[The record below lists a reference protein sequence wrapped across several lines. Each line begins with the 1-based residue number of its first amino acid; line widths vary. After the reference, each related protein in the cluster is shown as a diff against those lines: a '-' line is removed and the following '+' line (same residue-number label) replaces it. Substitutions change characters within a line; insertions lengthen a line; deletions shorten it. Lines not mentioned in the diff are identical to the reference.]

1 MKFGCSLTGRFKKQV
16 HLILSGYIQI
26 WHFYRTCSRG
36 HFFPGHTTQCS
47 FICYWYWVTSALV
60 WNGMFDVI
68 LISVDHILREI
79 LFIFW
84 LWVKCDDVT
93 ASCIRSRNQLIFRNR
108 WDSLTSSDFC
118 WDCKLWSCLH
128 RCHSK
133 TNRCRHS
140 LCSVEY
146 SFVCIAHSLSVLAVV
161 RFDLVTLRASCG
173 AVYCNRSC
181 LWVCGCVC
189 VGGWVCAWDCYH
201 DNSKL
206 RASIFTKLGL

>member
-79 LFIFW
+79 LFIF
-84 LWVKCDDVT
+84 
-93 ASCIRSRNQLIFRNR
+93 
-108 WDSLTSSDFC
+108 LTVSKM
-118 WDCKLWSCLH
+118 WW
-128 RCHSK
+128 CHSK
-133 TNRCRHS
+133 LYSKQESIDFPEQMRFVNLQRLLLGLQTVKLSTSVS
-140 LCSVEY
+140 LKNEQVPAFIVQRWIFICLHCTFAQCIGSCSV
-146 SFVCIAHSLSVLAVV
+146 
-161 RFDLVTLRASCG
+161 RFSYTAR
-173 AVYCNRSC
+173 
-181 LWVCGCVC
+181 
-189 VGGWVCAWDCYH
+189 
-201 DNSKL
+201 
-206 RASIFTKLGL
+206 